1 MNDLG
6 KISFKLCGEY
16 DPDTTY
22 EKLDVVSYEFG
33 SYAAKGIT
41 TGNLPTDENYWFPMA
56 TGASNGAS
64 NQNNSIIF
72 SDTEPEDQEDDGIWM
87 QPYET
92 IEVED

>member
-56 TGASNGAS
+56 TGASN
-64 NQNNSIIF
+64 QNNGIIF
-72 SDTEPEDQEDDGIWM
+72 SNTEPEDQKDGDFWLK
-87 QPYET
+87 PYD
-92 IEVED
+92 V